1 MSKASDILSILKSY
15 SYKNTEKGIFVYI
28 ETANG
33 REEVPIKSD
42 IFYSII
48 ADDYQRYAEGKTVC
62 VKTIKDCI
70 FNFSGS
76 ILRNQPKISTRLR
89 VNMTRDGS
97 VIRIDIGDKEYHY
110 IKITDKGWTLENDG
124 DNYFTHHARQAPMP
138 IPKRGGDITK
148 IFKYCRVSKEM
159 ETVFIAYVCSCFIDI
174 IHPCLVIQGKAGS
187 SKSTMSKFLKMIVD
201 PSVNNAPCLFPKN
214 EREIKDVYN
223 TNYFVAYDNLQ
234 RITNRQSD
242 CLCSIV
248 TGTQDIRRK
257 LFTNFE
263 TCTSDLRQPIVL
275 NGIKNIIANEDM
287 MERSIILEL
296 QPIASKEKKSE
307 RKLMLDFQEDLPDIL
322 GGIMDILSETLSAY
336 KPDTIPNP
344 PRFIDFYEY
353 GYYICESWKRG
364 QGAEFCA
371 AYTLLVEQ
379 QLKKFSYKLEFI
391 ELVKMF
397 LEDEDNEYHGVM
409 SELWNDLRNYE
420 DMADYKGIVPGS
432 PNRLSREFRQHR
444 ADFED
449 NGIYMEF
456 SRTPSNLCYV
466 KMSLEDE

>member
-15 SYKNTEKGIFVYI
+15 AYKNTEKGIFAYI

-33 REEVPIKSD
+33 REEVSVKSD
-42 IFYSII
+42 VFYSII
-48 ADDYQRYAEGKTVC
+48 ADDYQRFNEGKTVC
-62 VKTIKDCI
+62 IKTIKDCI

-76 ILRNQPKISTRLR
+76 IIKNQPKVSTRLR
-89 VNMTRDGS
+89 VNMERDGS
-97 VIRIDIGDKEYHY
+97 AIRIDVGDKEYRY
-110 IKITDKGWTLENDG
+110 IKITANGWTIESDG
-124 DNYFTHHARQAPMP
+124 DHYFTHHVRQASMP
-138 IPKRGGDITK
+138 IPKHGGDITK
-148 IFKYCRVSKEM
+148 IFKYCRASKEM

-187 SKSTMSKFLKMIVD
+187 SKSTMSTFLKMIVD
-201 PSVNNAPCLFPKN
+201 PSVNNSPCLFPRN
-214 EREIKDVYN
+214 EREIKDVYS

-234 RITNRQSD
+234 KITNRQSD

-275 NGIKNIIANEDM
+275 NGIKNIISNEDM

-296 QPIASKEKKSE
+296 QPIASNEKKSE
-307 RKLMLDFQEDLPDIL
+307 RKLMFDFQNDLPDIL
-322 GGIMDILSETLSAY
+322 GGIMDILSRTLSTYEA
-336 KPDTIPNP
+336 DTVPNP
-344 PRFIDFYEY
+344 PRMIDFYEY
-353 GYYICESWKRG
+353 GYYICESWKKG
-364 QGAEFCA
+364 QGVEFCVN
-371 AYTLLVEQ
+371 YTLLVEQ
-379 QLKKFSYKLEFI
+379 QLKNFSGESDFI

-397 LEDEDNEYHGVM
+397 LEDQDNEFRGVM
-409 SELWNDLRNYE
+409 SELWDDLRDYE
-420 DMADYKGIVPGS
+420 DMAELEGLVPGS
-432 PNRLSREFRQHR
+432 ANRLSRELRQHR
-444 ADFED
+444 AEFED
-449 NGIYMEF
+449 NGIYIEF

>member
-28 ETANG
+28 DTANG
-33 REEVPIKSD
+33 REEVPVKSE

-48 ADDYQRYAEGKTVC
+48 ADDYQKQSGGKTVC

-76 ILRNQPKISTRLR
+76 IIRNQPKVSTRLR
-89 VNMTRDGS
+89 VNMEEDGS
-97 VIRIDIGDKEYHY
+97 VIRIDIGDNKYRY
-110 IKITDKGWTLENDG
+110 IRITDEGWTIESDG

-138 IPKRGGDITK
+138 IPIHGGDITK
-148 IFKYCRVSKEM
+148 IFKYCRVSPEM

-187 SKSTMSKFLKMIVD
+187 SKSTMSKFLKMIID
-201 PSVNNAPCLFPKN
+201 PSINNSPCLFPKN

-223 TNYFVAYDNLQ
+223 INYFVAYDNLQ
-234 RITNRQSD
+234 KITNRQSD

-287 MERSIILEL
+287 LERSIILEL
-296 QPIASKEKKSE
+296 QPIASTEKKSE
-307 RKLMLDFQEDLPDIL
+307 RKLIFDFQEDLPDIL
-322 GGIMDILSETLSAY
+322 GGIMDILSKTLSTY
-336 KPDTIPNP
+336 KADTVPNP
-344 PRFIDFYEY
+344 PRLIDFYEY
-353 GYYICESWKRG
+353 GYYICEAWKKG
-364 QGAEFCA
+364 QGEEFCA
-371 AYTLLVEQ
+371 DYVALMNKQLQNFSHRTDFIDLVR
-379 QLKKFSYKLEFI
+379 
-391 ELVKMF
+391 VF
-397 LEDEDNEYHGVM
+397 LEDEDNEFRGTM
-409 SELWNDLRNYE
+409 SELWDELRDYE
-420 DMADYKGIVPGS
+420 DLVDFEGLVPGS
-432 PNRLSREFRQHR
+432 ANRLSRELRQHR
-444 ADFED
+444 SDFED
-449 NGIYMEF
+449 NGIYIEF
-456 SRTPSNLCYV
+456 SRTPSNLSYV
-466 KMSLEDE
+466 KMGIQSF